1 MGLVQPVLAFNVLNA
16 NSELK
21 RLNELLFK
29 ELLANYGEK
38 LFVQFDDKCSDII
51 RGLAGLVSAPTQLG
65 RPAEELPAE
74 ETGTTKE
81 QEG

>member
-1 MGLVQPVLAFNVLNA
+1 MVLIQPVLAFNVANA

-38 LFVQFDDKCSDII
+38 LFALFDDKC
-51 RGLAGLVSAPTQLG
+51 AELVHALVGHSANLSQQQETANLVANPVLV
-65 RPAEELPAE
+65 AE
-74 ETGTTKE
+74 
-81 QEG
+81 QSS